1 MFLRQIIYNL
11 LLMKLSE
18 QVFRSLARML
28 SEATVGPEAAEM
40 KQDALKLKK
49 ADETAVAEGGS
60 SDSNIQSSADEAKR
74 SEAKKSSVRW
84 QVH

>member
-1 MFLRQIIYNL
+1 
-11 LLMKLSE
+11 
-18 QVFRSLARML
+18 
-28 SEATVGPEAAEM
+28 
-40 KQDALKLKK
+40 LKLKK

-60 SDSNIQSSADEAKR
+60 SDSNIQSSVDEVKW

>member
-1 MFLRQIIYNL
+1 M
-11 LLMKLSE
+11 
-18 QVFRSLARML
+18 
-28 SEATVGPEAAEM
+28 GPEAAEM